1 MKLTIHRGTHEIGG
15 SCVELCSD
23 SGETRIVLDIGMPLV
38 ESDGSQY
45 EWKKYQKMTLK
56 ELVEKRILPPVEGL
70 YVHQQPSVSAV
81 FLSHA
86 HQDHY
91 GFLRFVNRKIPI
103 YMSEGSRSIVEVSSV
118 FLKNLGIHA
127 QQLDRVKTFDL
138 RKKEPIEL
146 NDFTITPYI
155 MDHSAPDASAFL
167 IEADGKRLFYTGD
180 FRAHGRK
187 GVLYTRLIEN
197 PIRDL
202 DCLVMEGTNIRPEE
216 EEAEGL
222 YKNEEAVQQ
231 AIYDIIAVQQ
241 SYTFIFCS
249 SQNLDRIVSI
259 FKAVK
264 DAHKT
269 LVIDFY
275 TAFTLKKLGDAL
287 PGRKIP
293 QFSWDEIRLLAAS
306 HHEKTL
312 KSYDEETLSKF
323 REKAIELD
331 ELRSKHQ
338 NMVLISKD
346 NTKFPGVL
354 KDLDATGDAIAI
366 YSQWSGYLKRSKL
379 KKNLEERSIRLEE
392 IHTSGHA
399 YVEDLKRLADVL
411 DPKYTVPIH
420 TFQPEMY
427 GDIFKNVKQLAD
439 GEVFVI

>member
-23 SGETRIVLDIGMPLV
+23 SGQRIVLDIGIPLV
-38 ESDGSQY
+38 EADGSEY
-45 EWKKYQKMTLK
+45 DWNKYREIPLEQ
-56 ELVEKRILPPVEGL
+56 LVERKILPQVEGL

-91 GFLRFVNRKIPI
+91 GFLRFVNKKIPV
-103 YMSEGSRSIVEVSSV
+103 YMSEGTKSIVEVSMV
-118 FLKNLGIHA
+118 FLRNLGIHA
-127 QQLDRVKTFDL
+127 GQFDRVKTFDL
-138 RKKEPIEL
+138 RKKEPIKL
-146 NDFTITPYI
+146 DDFTITPYI

-187 GVLYTRLIEN
+187 GVLFEKLIEN
-197 PIRDL
+197 PIRDV
-202 DCLVMEGTNIRPEE
+202 DCLVMEGTMMGRE
-216 EEAEGL
+216 EGL
-222 YKNEEAVQQ
+222 LKGEEAVQQ
-231 AIYDIIAVQQ
+231 AIYDIIAVQK

-249 SQNLDRIVSI
+249 SQNLDRIISI

-293 QFSWDEIRLLAAS
+293 QFSWDEIRLLAAP

-312 KSYDEETLSKF
+312 KSYDKESLSRF
-323 REKAIELD
+323 QDKAIELD

-338 NMVLISKD
+338 NMVLIIKD

-354 KDLDATGDAIAI
+354 KDLDATSDAIAI

-379 KKNLEERSIRLEE
+379 QKNLEERGIELKE

-411 DPKYTVPIH
+411 NPKYTIPIH

-427 GDIFKNVKQLAD
+427 RDIFKNVQQLAD